1 MLKKDIEDPQLTAAP
16 AEQIPAGQG
25 SLSIALIA
33 LCTFAFIMCFLVSV
47 GVLRQFSSTS
57 THIPIGSHFTFIGMN
72 LLHSLGLRKLVD
84 VNLAFIVIIG
94 FEFAIYG
101 LGALFIQRQTSTR
114 ENRRTFLFIWL
125 GAAIAGALLV
135 VTQALISSDMFVYA
149 DYGHTIV
156 AHGANPYFVA
166 PAVFA
171 HDPVTR
177 LGGWGDV
184 TAAYGPL
191 WLAFS
196 SLIALLAG
204 TSATDYLL
212 LFRLSGF
219 AAHLMNIV
227 LVTAILRTQGRS
239 SRTVTLGAFLYA
251 WNPLVILESCLS
263 GHNDVFMIT
272 LILLGV
278 LFCARAE
285 QHAFSRPLHYLPAVI
300 AFTLA
305 GLIKFTALPLAALYL
320 ILLARRTL
328 YGTSSAAIK
337 SNKLVALQWKPALMK
352 VLYAGIT
359 SGLVIMLLYTP
370 FFIGHSIPDII
381 NSFINPP
388 SSHFLEHSI
397 MKSFVEGVGYHGMPA
412 QSSWLYP
419 VLTILTTFKVWS
431 TINILVVL
439 SGLVVGAIWL
449 WRTPTTRTLVLS
461 GIAILG
467 PLLIVTTWF
476 FPWYV
481 TWLVALAAV
490 SLPISRQRIA
500 RALFVFALVFSASAR
515 LTYLS
520 LGRLDPVDWNAIS
533 CAATMVP
540 PILAFLICLFIR
552 SESWVRA
559 LPDGDTTLTTPTTPT
574 TPTTLTTL

>member
-1 MLKKDIEDPQLTAAP
+1 MLKKDVENPQLTVTP
-16 AEQIPAGQG
+16 AEQVPAGQG
-25 SLSIALIA
+25 SLSIVLIA
-33 LCTFAFIMCFLVSV
+33 LCTLAFIMCFLVSMS
-47 GVLRQFSSTS
+47 VLRQFSGTS
-57 THIPIGSHFTFIGMN
+57 TYVPIGSHFTDIGIK
-72 LLHSLGLRKLVD
+72 LLRSLGLRKLVD
-84 VNLAFIVIIG
+84 VNLAFIVITG

-101 LGALFIQRQTSTR
+101 LGALIIQRQISAR
-114 ENRRTFLFIWL
+114 ENYRTFLFIWP
-125 GAAIAGALLV
+125 GAVMAGALLV
-135 VTQALISSDMFVYA
+135 VTQALISGDMFVYA
-149 DYGHTIV
+149 DYGRTIV

-171 HDPVTR
+171 HDPITR
-177 LGGWGDV
+177 LDDWRDV

-191 WLAFS
+191 WLGFS
-196 SLIALLAG
+196 SLIALIAG

-212 LFRLSGF
+212 LFRISAF
-219 AAHLMNIV
+219 AAHLVNIV

-251 WNPLVILESCLS
+251 WNPLLILESCLS

-285 QHAFSRPLHYLPAVI
+285 QHAFARPLHYLPPVI

-320 ILLARRTL
+320 ILLARKTL
-328 YGTSSAAIK
+328 YGTSSAAFK
-337 SNKLVALQWKPALMK
+337 SNKLVSWQWKPAFLK
-352 VLYAGIT
+352 VLYTGIT
-359 SGLVIMLLYTP
+359 SGLVIVLLYGP

-381 NSFINPP
+381 NSFLNPP
-388 SSHFLEHSI
+388 SSHLLQHSI
-397 MKSFVEGVGYHGMPA
+397 MKAFVEGVGYHGMPA
-412 QSSWLYP
+412 QNSWLYA

-431 TINILVVL
+431 TINMLVVL
-439 SGLVVGAIWL
+439 SGLVVGAMWL

-461 GIAILG
+461 SIAILG

-500 RALFVFALVFSASAR
+500 RALFAFALVFSASAR

-520 LGRLDPVDWNAIS
+520 IGQVDPIDWHAIG
-533 CAATMVP
+533 CAATMIP
-540 PILAFLICLFIR
+540 PILAFLICLFISR
-552 SESWVRA
+552 KSWKPT
-559 LPDGDTTLTTPTTPT
+559 LPDSDAAITTV
-574 TPTTLTTL
+574 